1 MKVAVICCFFLPGV
15 LPVRG
20 LSCLFVCSL
29 QAPLP
34 NFPVKSL
41 EVKMTCLWSVLFC
54 LLRNKQPL
62 FVVTSL
68 INTGPKLCMKYKL
81 DMTSV
86 SCLFLM
92 SVCFSQRKVFLG
104 EFFFIQVEGQRTE
117 NVACCKAPG
126 GKLWFVI
133 LGWINKTDWTKLQ
146 AYSYASSSVFRY
158 SETFS

>member
-1 MKVAVICCFFLPGV
+1 MSMKVGVICGFFLPGV

-92 SVCFSQRKVFLG
+92 SVCFSQRKVFWG
-104 EFFFIQVEGQRTE
+104 SF
-117 NVACCKAPG
+117 
-126 GKLWFVI
+126 
-133 LGWINKTDWTKLQ
+133 
-146 AYSYASSSVFRY
+146 SSSKLRVKGRRMLHVLKPLEG
-158 SETFS
+158 SCDL